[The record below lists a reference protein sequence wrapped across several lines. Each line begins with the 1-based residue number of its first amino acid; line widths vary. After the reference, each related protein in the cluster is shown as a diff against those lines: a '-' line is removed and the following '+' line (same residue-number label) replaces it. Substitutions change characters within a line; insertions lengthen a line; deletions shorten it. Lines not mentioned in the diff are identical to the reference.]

1 MAITSN
7 PVSNQSY
14 AEDPNSIS
22 ARWGV
27 TAYEYTINGK
37 QVDLQD
43 LMVTVAENRA
53 VAIEGEVAP
62 QATRIRNRN
71 AKLDRYGAALGVMTE
86 YQAKFDDDDKSD
98 ARKEAITDADTVALL
113 KELNSGWAAN
123 PTKAQT
129 EGIIQ
134 ILKSAIDG
142 MNNEAQLDMSRLQQL
157 VDRRDESYS
166 TATNL
171 MTSISDTRSNLIR
184 NL

>member
-7 PVSNQSY
+7 PVSNNTS
-14 AEDPNSIS
+14 DPNSIS
-22 ARWGV
+22 SRWGI

-37 QVDLQD
+37 RVDLQD

-53 VAIEGEVAP
+53 IAIEGEVGP
-62 QATRIRNRN
+62 QATRIKNRN
-71 AKLDRYGAALGVMTE
+71 DELDRYGHALGVMTE
-86 YQAKFDDDDKSD
+86 YQALFDDDDKSD
-98 ARKEAITDADTVALL
+98 ARKTPITDATTIALL
-113 KELNSGWAAN
+113 LELNPGWLAN

-134 ILKSAIDG
+134 TLKSSIDG

-171 MTSISDTRSNLIR
+171 MTSISDTRANLIR